1 MTTATLHAAPDR
13 ALPPVPG
20 VPPGAPTLARHLAAC
35 LGILAELPNFLGADG
50 RAVYAAAADALARLP
65 SVPRAARLIDGVEHW
80 QTENGSWI
88 PRSVIH
94 DTVALY
100 DDYAR
105 TVATAALHLSGQLA
119 RFKATSMAEGQA
131 LVELVGQ
138 NYGVKVGGEAGN
150 VSFFSYDRQ
159 YKVTIARADRIAFGP
174 EIAAAKELLERW
186 VAEEEGSPV
195 LKAVINR
202 AFGLDDAGRI
212 RAAEV
217 FRLCTFDVPGETW
230 AQAMKAI
237 RDAVQI
243 VGKAEYMRVYRRNTA
258 GKYELI
264 PLDLANA

>member
-1 MTTATLHAAPDR
+1 MSAALALDR
-13 ALPPVPG
+13 ALPPIPPVPS
-20 VPPGAPTLARHLAAC
+20 GAPTLAKHLASV
-35 LGILAELPNFLGADG
+35 LSILAARPSMLAEDHRSTF
-50 RAVYAAAADALARLP
+50 ADACDALGRLP
-65 SVPRAARLIDGVEHW
+65 AVPLDVRTIDGVEHW
-80 QTENGSWI
+80 RSENGAWV
-88 PRSVIH
+88 PRSLIH

-119 RFKATSMAEGQA
+119 RFKALSMAEGQA
-131 LVELVGQ
+131 LVDLIGDK
-138 NYGVKVGGEAGN
+138 YGVKVGGDAGN
-150 VSFFSYDRQ
+150 VTFFSYDRQ
-159 YKVTIARADRIAFGP
+159 YKVSIARADRIAFGP

-186 VAEEEGSPV
+186 VSEEEGSPV

-217 FRLCTFDVPGETW
+217 FRLCTFDVPGDTW

-243 VGKAEYMRVYRRNTA
+243 VGKAEYMRVYRRTGK

-264 PLDLANA
+264 PLDLASV